1 MPKVKWPYTVALLAA
16 CVLAVLLVL
25 RHAGPDV
32 PKPSFSCVKV
42 EPAEVL
48 NREGVDTWLVT
59 FSISNVNTGPF
70 APEKCVFVRQTSG
83 AVDCR
88 KSGLWAKNDDAFPI
102 LLNCGLPPGKTW
114 NGFLLVPTGTESC
127 RVLVTYTDGT
137 LVFRAR
143 IGRLVQSLP
152 LLIRSRFS
160 YGFWRWVGFM
170 QPVPSRH
177 WCEADIAFDLSQVS
191 QSTQAR

>member
-16 CVLAVLLVL
+16 CVVAVLLVL
-25 RHAGPDV
+25 RRAGPDV

-48 NREGVDTWLVT
+48 NRDGADQWLVT
-59 FSISNVNTGPF
+59 FCISNVNTGTLEPT
-70 APEKCVFVRQTSG
+70 KYVFVRQTSA
-83 AVDCR
+83 AVECR
-88 KSGLWAKNDDAFPI
+88 KSGLWATNDDAFPI

-114 NGFLLVPTGTESC
+114 NGLLLVPTGTESC

-137 LVFRAR
+137 QIFRTT
-143 IGRLVQSLP
+143 IGRLVLNLP
-152 LLIRSRFS
+152 ALIRSRFP

-170 QPVPSRH
+170 ATVPSRH
-177 WCEADIAFDLSQVS
+177 WREADIAFDLSQVS